1 MPRWLYALL
10 VFAVLTALFE
20 LLHVPLPPLLLFL
33 VAALGIIPLAALI
46 GQAVEQIAE
55 HTGERIGGLL
65 FATFGNATELII
77 GVFAL
82 RDGLVD
88 VVRASIIGSI
98 LGNALL
104 VLGVATFIGSVRAG
118 RLRFETR
125 PASQYASLLALCVGG
140 LVLPTFAE
148 LLASHAGQPQSQ
160 ITQNGV
166 LLSDFIA
173 IMLLLGYLASLLF
186 SVFRLGDG
194 RGDAESDEFDPVLG
208 ERSTAAIMR
217 LLDYRRHI
225 ERSEHPGRSGM
236 LRHIDTV
243 IAGMMGHELQ
253 DRQGGQAVPTAS
265 NESAA
270 ASREPA
276 TVGGEQSAATSQAPE
291 PAASS
296 ARENPAGGLSSAQ
309 SALAQTPAGRDA
321 ATVKQFPL
329 MPKKALAAEEK
340 KPPLIPALLLLA
352 GATVAVG
359 WLSDILVGT
368 IEPLTVALH
377 WNPAFVGLVFV
388 PLIGGLPEY
397 FNTIS
402 MALEKRMGMVLAA
415 SAGSSIQIALLMAPI
430 LVLVS
435 LAAPVR
441 LDLVF
446 SIVELAVLGL
456 ATFLFSEITRD
467 GELVWLEGLLLI
479 LLYAMMA
486 GTVFIF
492 GA

>member
-1 MPRWLYALL
+1 MLRWLYGLL
-10 VFAVLTALFE
+10 IFTVLTVLIE
-20 LLHVPLPPLLLFL
+20 LLHLPLPPLLLFL
-33 VAALGIIPLAALI
+33 IAALGIVPLAALI
-46 GQAVEQIAE
+46 GQAVERIAE
-55 HTGERIGGLL
+55 HTGERVGGLL

-77 GVFAL
+77 GIFAL
-82 RDGLVD
+82 RDGLIE

-104 VLGVATFIGSVRAG
+104 VLGVATFIGSVRSG

-140 LVLPTFAE
+140 LMLPTFAE
-148 LLASHAGQPQSQ
+148 LLASHNGQPHAQ
-160 ITQNGV
+160 IYQQGL

-173 IMLLLGYLASLLF
+173 VLLLLGYLASILF
-186 SVFRLGDG
+186 SVFRVGDKP
-194 RGDAESDEFDPVLG
+194 GDTEGDEFDPLLG
-208 ERSTAAIMR
+208 ERSTLAITR
-217 LLDYRRHI
+217 LLAYRRHLTTTT
-225 ERSEHPGRSGM
+225 RPNTSGV
-236 LRHIDTV
+236 LHHIDNTLAA
-243 IAGMMGHELQ
+243 ILKHEGNQ
-253 DRQGGQAVPTAS
+253 PVSGQQG
-265 NESAA
+265 
-270 ASREPA
+270 
-276 TVGGEQSAATSQAPE
+276 AATPE
-291 PAASS
+291 
-296 ARENPAGGLSSAQ
+296 R
-309 SALAQTPAGRDA
+309 
-321 ATVKQFPL
+321 
-329 MPKKALAAEEK
+329 

-352 GATVAVG
+352 GATIGVG

-368 IEPLTVALH
+368 ITPLTEALH
-377 WNPAFVGLVFV
+377 WNAAFVGLVFI

-397 FNTIS
+397 FNTIRMS
-402 MALEKRMGMVLAA
+402 LEKRMGMVLAA

-435 LAAPVR
+435 LAMPMR

>member
-10 VFAVLTALFE
+10 LFAVLAVIIE
-20 LLHVPLPPLLLFL
+20 LLHIPVPSLLFFL
-33 VAALGIIPLAALI
+33 IAALGIVPLAALI
-46 GQAVEQIAE
+46 GVAVEHIAE

-77 GVFAL
+77 GIFAL

-104 VLGVATFIGSVRAG
+104 VLGVSTFIGSVRAG

-148 LLASHAGQPQSQ
+148 LLASHNGHPQAQ
-160 ITQNGV
+160 ITQEGV

-173 IMLLLGYLASLLF
+173 VLLLLGYLASILF
-186 SVFRLGDG
+186 SVFRLGDKP
-194 RGDAESDEFDPVLG
+194 GDVESDEFDPVMG
-208 ERSTAAIMR
+208 ERSTAAITR
-217 LLDYRRHI
+217 LLAYRHHLT
-225 ERSEHPGRSGM
+225 RSDQRNKSGLLRSIDSTVAEIMDHETAQATGAEAPPNQPAPTPEKAASTQGTAQKPPGAAI
-236 LRHIDTV
+236 L
-243 IAGMMGHELQ
+243 A
-253 DRQGGQAVPTAS
+253 GGQVTAPK
-265 NESAA
+265 
-270 ASREPA
+270 PA
-276 TVGGEQSAATSQAPE
+276 RTEAHPE
-291 PAASS
+291 RKPA
-296 ARENPAGGLSSAQ
+296 
-309 SALAQTPAGRDA
+309 
-321 ATVKQFPL
+321 
-329 MPKKALAAEEK
+329 
-340 KPPLIPALLLLA
+340 LIPALLLLA
-352 GATVAVG
+352 GATIAVG

-368 IEPLTVALH
+368 IDPLTAALH

-402 MALEKRMGMVLAA
+402 MALDKRMGMVLAA